1 MADNAILSELSQIN
15 LDNIQCKID
24 EKGITRPDFA
34 NILDWLQNTYR
45 EIYGDDIVLESS
57 TQDGQW
63 LAILALAIHNC
74 NNMAVSIF
82 NCFSPATAQGVALSN
97 AVKINGITRK
107 IASNSTC
114 DIIINGKAGTQI
126 INGAVADINN
136 VIWQLPNT
144 VVIPTSGNI
153 MVTATCSQIGAVTA
167 APNTLTVINT
177 PTRGWESVDNPRA
190 AIVGL
195 PIETDAQLRSRQAIS
210 TMLPSQTVMDGI
222 VGAIRQ
228 LPNVQ
233 RVSYIEND
241 TASTDPHGIPAHAIV
256 LIVEGGDAQQIARV
270 IFLKKTAGT
279 PTWGNVNEQITDA
292 MGHGR
297 LVSFSRPNQVNV
309 YVNVTIEIMDGYT
322 SGIGDS
328 IGETIANYIQNLTI
342 GSKIFVG
349 RVIAQANLPF
359 DQGGQ
364 YYSITEI
371 SLGLSKDSLQPTDLT
386 LGYLDA
392 PNCRYHVAADDTV
405 AINIVPQSK
414 AGSN

>member
-1 MADNAILSELSQIN
+1 
-15 LDNIQCKID
+15 
-24 EKGITRPDFA
+24 
-34 NILDWLQNTYR
+34 
-45 EIYGDDIVLESS
+45 
-57 TQDGQW
+57 
-63 LAILALAIHNC
+63 
-74 NNMAVSIF
+74 MAVSIF

-153 MVTATCSQIGAVTA
+153 MVTATCSQIGAITA

-241 TASTDPHGIPAHAIV
+241 TASTDPHGVPAHAIV

-279 PTWGNVNEQITDA
+279 PTWGNVNEQITDS

-322 SGIGDS
+322 SGIGNS
-328 IGETIANYIQNLTI
+328 IGETIANYIQNIPDDREGTI
-342 GSKIFVG
+342 
-349 RVIAQANLPF
+349 NT
-359 DQGGQ
+359 GGV
-364 YYSITEI
+364 YT
-371 SLGLSKDSLQPTDLT
+371 
-386 LGYLDA
+386 
-392 PNCRYHVAADDTV
+392 
-405 AINIVPQSK
+405 
-414 AGSN
+414 

>member
-1 MADNAILSELSQIN
+1 M
-15 LDNIQCKID
+15 
-24 EKGITRPDFA
+24 
-34 NILDWLQNTYR
+34 
-45 EIYGDDIVLESS
+45 
-57 TQDGQW
+57 
-63 LAILALAIHNC
+63 
-74 NNMAVSIF
+74 
-82 NCFSPATAQGVALSN
+82 
-97 AVKINGITRK
+97 
-107 IASNSTC
+107 
-114 DIIINGKAGTQI
+114 
-126 INGAVADINN
+126 
-136 VIWQLPNT
+136 PNT

-279 PTWGNVNEQITDA
+279 PTWGNVNEQITDS

-328 IGETIANYIQNLTI
+328 IGETIANYIQNIPGDREGTI
-342 GSKIFVG
+342 TT
-349 RVIAQANLPF
+349 
-359 DQGGQ
+359 GGI
-364 YYSITEI
+364 YT
-371 SLGLSKDSLQPTDLT
+371 
-386 LGYLDA
+386 
-392 PNCRYHVAADDTV
+392 
-405 AINIVPQSK
+405 
-414 AGSN
+414 